1 MWPFCKKKTFEEKHA
16 EHVQDNRIENL
27 VKNVAGLKEE
37 IRSIQTLLRKSG
49 IYVYCKTCKFE
60 GNCPLKSGE
69 LEPYYPNWAHYLCNA
84 DNWEPKER

>member
-16 EHVQDNRIENL
+16 ELCNEN
-27 VKNVAGLKEE
+27 NLKLLKRRVESADLR
-37 IRSIQTLLRKSG
+37 IRSLETLLRKSG